1 MVGAVG
7 LTQQLAWV
15 GSTALLWKFRMGIM
29 AKLGMQAM
37 QISFPAVSAGT
48 LGILITFFLLGYVF
62 YASLFAA
69 VGAMAGSNEE
79 AQQAAQPVVLLLVS
93 SVIFAQPVMLNPTS
107 RLSEIMSWLP
117 FSAPIIMPIR
127 MSAMQV
133 PAYEIA
139 GTIAGVG
146 LACVV
151 AIWLSARI
159 YRVGLLMTG
168 KRPSLKELGRWIRY
182 A

>member
-1 MVGAVG
+1 V
-7 LTQQLAWV
+7 T
-15 GSTALLWKFRMGIM
+15 STALLWKFRMGIM
-29 AKLGMQAM
+29 AKLGMPTMA
-37 QISFPAVSAGT
+37 ISFPTVSAGT

-139 GTIAGVG
+139 GTIAGVA

-168 KRPSLKELGRWIRY
+168 KRPSLKELGRWIKY

>member
-1 MVGAVG
+1 
-7 LTQQLAWV
+7 
-15 GSTALLWKFRMGIM
+15 
-29 AKLGMQAM
+29 
-37 QISFPAVSAGT
+37 
-48 LGILITFFLLGYVF
+48 
-62 YASLFAA
+62 
-69 VGAMAGSNEE
+69 MAGSNEE

-107 RLSEIMSWLP
+107 RLSEVMSWLP

-133 PAYEIA
+133 PGYEIA
-139 GTIAGVG
+139 ATILGVA
-146 LACVV
+146 LACVA
-151 AIWLSARI
+151 AIWASARI

-168 KRPSLKELGRWIRY
+168 KRPSLRELGRWIRH